1 MITQSITGESA
12 VQKVAPGV
20 WKIRLGTPDA
30 ITPATVREEPSRPI
44 VGEGGLSDVD
54 VCPVAADAIRHQVRA
69 RGVTVEIAI
78 ADRNG
83 PEAFF
88 GLGLQLGRVNQTGRK
103 RTLRVNSDP
112 VGDAG
117 DSHAPVPFV
126 VSTAGYA
133 VLVDTNRY
141 ATFYLGSHAK
151 VDRES
156 AAVQASA
163 DAQGHVAA
171 TSTEEIYTTR
181 AVVRRQLVV
190 DVPAA
195 QGLDIY
201 VFAGPTAMQ
210 AVRRYNLYSGGG
222 CLPPMWGL
230 GVWYRAYA
238 QANQEAV
245 LTLAHKLRESGMPVD
260 VLGLEPGWQT
270 KAYSCSFVWNR
281 QNFPDPDKLA
291 ADLKAMGFE
300 LNLWEHVFVHPTSPM
315 YSQLKEHSGDYE
327 VWGGL
332 APDLLV
338 PQARRV
344 FADYHRSEF
353 VSRGVSGFKLDECD
367 NSDFI
372 PYGPWSF
379 PESSA
384 FPSGLDGE
392 QQHVLLGLQYQRTI
406 NKLYEEANLR
416 TYGSVRSSSSFA
428 APLPYVLYSDLYDH
442 RDFIR
447 GMLTVGFSGLLW
459 TPEVRHATSQED
471 LLRRIQSVIFS
482 PQAQINA
489 WYIKNPPWMQF
500 DRKKNNADELL
511 EDADELQAAVR
522 VLLRLRMALLPYI
535 YAAFARYC
543 FEGIPPFRA
552 LSLDW
557 PDDPETHDLSDQ
569 FMMGDDVLV
578 APVFAGQTE
587 RMVYLPAGQ
596 WYDFFTHAKYDGARK
611 HTIPVGRDT
620 MLLFVR
626 AGAILPVAE
635 PVDHVRPDT
644 VFEITARAY
653 ANGNQPLRPAMLHED
668 DGLTFDYRRG
678 AFNRVEIRE
687 DGTLTRTGNYPKER
701 YRLVKFE
708 RVG

>member
-1 MITQSITGESA
+1 
-12 VQKVAPGV
+12 
-20 WKIRLGTPDA
+20 
-30 ITPATVREEPSRPI
+30 
-44 VGEGGLSDVD
+44 
-54 VCPVAADAIRHQVRA
+54 
-69 RGVTVEIAI
+69 
-78 ADRNG
+78 
-83 PEAFF
+83 
-88 GLGLQLGRVNQTGRK
+88 
-103 RTLRVNSDP
+103 
-112 VGDAG
+112 
-117 DSHAPVPFV
+117 
-126 VSTAGYA
+126 
-133 VLVDTNRY
+133 
-141 ATFYLGSHAK
+141 
-151 VDRES
+151 
-156 AAVQASA
+156 
-163 DAQGHVAA
+163 
-171 TSTEEIYTTR
+171 
-181 AVVRRQLVV
+181 
-190 DVPAA
+190 
-195 QGLDIY
+195 
-201 VFAGPTAMQ
+201 
-210 AVRRYNLYSGGG
+210 
-222 CLPPMWGL
+222 
-230 GVWYRAYA
+230 
-238 QANQEAV
+238 
-245 LTLAHKLRESGMPVD
+245 
-260 VLGLEPGWQT
+260 
-270 KAYSCSFVWNR
+270 
-281 QNFPDPDKLA
+281 
-291 ADLKAMGFE
+291 
-300 LNLWEHVFVHPTSPM
+300 
-315 YSQLKEHSGDYE
+315 
-327 VWGGL
+327 
-332 APDLLV
+332 
-338 PQARRV
+338 
-344 FADYHRSEF
+344 
-353 VSRGVSGFKLDECD
+353 
-367 NSDFI
+367 
-372 PYGPWSF
+372 
-379 PESSA
+379 
-384 FPSGLDGE
+384 
-392 QQHVLLGLQYQRTI
+392 
-406 NKLYEEANLR
+406 
-416 TYGSVRSSSSFA
+416 
-428 APLPYVLYSDLYDH
+428 VLYSDLYDH